1 MEIDEKIE
9 VSLHSPSNLCVC
21 SLVHIASV
29 NKHSKKKYV
38 IDARLLELLGLTSG
52 GMPEEKTVTCAS
64 HIHVCFAH
72 SLVLHTFT
80 CVTFTCASHIHWC
93 FFSRGPFS
101 RVSQNLPLFR
111 GYYGQVSKPY

>member
-1 MEIDEKIE
+1 MAAAQ
-9 VSLHSPSNLCVC
+9 LLW
-21 SLVHIASV
+21 
-29 NKHSKKKYV
+29 SKGPIKFLKYV
-38 IDARLLELLGLTSG
+38 IDAHLLELLGLTSG

-93 FFSRGPFS
+93 FFSRDPFS